1 LAYKVFSST
10 GLNAKIFMRLS
21 EENKQLQHASKKAL
35 YFQTPVSL
43 ILGSD
48 NLNEYML
55 LEKILLA

>member
-1 LAYKVFSST
+1 
-10 GLNAKIFMRLS
+10 MRLS